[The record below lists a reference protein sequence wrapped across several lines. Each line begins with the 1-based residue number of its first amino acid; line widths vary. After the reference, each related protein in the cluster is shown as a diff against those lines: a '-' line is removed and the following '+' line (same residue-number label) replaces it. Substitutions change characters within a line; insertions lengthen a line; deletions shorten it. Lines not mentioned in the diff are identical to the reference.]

1 VKLGYIADGPR
12 FLTAPGMTPFVYDT
26 RHLGNWNTGHEWWF
40 YPDLDDE
47 MRFDIIEFLKTFDDV
62 NYPGDYRFERP
73 ANLPDNVRMKKPLPI
88 TQKPGARYVSRSD
101 RGPSGR

>member
-1 VKLGYIADGPR
+1 
-12 FLTAPGMTPFVYDT
+12 MQPFTYDT
-26 RHLGNWNTGHEWWF
+26 RRLGNWNTGHEWWF

-47 MRFDIIEFLKTFDDV
+47 MRFDIIEFLKTFDDA